1 LGAGRWRALPG
12 LLLAGEGWYNH
23 KQELEFFMRPSQ
35 ILENHR
41 LEVLETMKR
50 YPMFANLRIIGSVA
64 RGEDTEDSD
73 IDFLVDALSDA
84 TLCDLGG
91 LIEDLEELLGISVD
105 VVTTGVHINGYM
117 KTTIERD
124 AVAYA

>member
-1 LGAGRWRALPG
+1 MLPSE
-12 LLLAGEGWYNH
+12 LLH
-23 KQELEFFMRPSQ
+23 
-35 ILENHR
+35 IHR
-41 LEVLETMKR
+41 EEVLEVMKR
-50 YPMFANLRIIGSVA
+50 YPMFVNLRVIGSVA

-91 LIEDLEELLGISVD
+91 LLEELEELLGISVD
-105 VVTTGVHINGYM
+105 VMTSGPHITGYM
-117 KTTIERD
+117 KTSIERD

>member
-1 LGAGRWRALPG
+1 MLPSE
-12 LLLAGEGWYNH
+12 LLH
-23 KQELEFFMRPSQ
+23 Q
-35 ILENHR
+35 HR
-41 LEVLETMKR
+41 VAVLEVIKR
-50 YPMFANLRIIGSVA
+50 YPMFANVRIIGSVA

-105 VVTTGVHINGYM
+105 IITTGVHIHGYM

-124 AVAYA
+124 AIAYE

>member
-1 LGAGRWRALPG
+1 MLPSELLHEHRA
-12 LLLAGEGWYNH
+12 
-23 KQELEFFMRPSQ
+23 
-35 ILENHR
+35 
-41 LEVLETMKR
+41 EVLGIMKR

-73 IDFLVDALSDA
+73 VDFLVDALSGA

-105 VVTTGVHINGYM
+105 VITTGVHITGYM
-117 KTTIERD
+117 KTSIERD
-124 AVAYA
+124 AIAYE